1 MRVGVL
7 RAQGAGACGGV
18 LAPAAGAQAAV
29 RRRAVWR
36 RMQQFGAIQTK
47 VVAPSLASGGSGG
60 GGGTRAR
67 CVAVRSR
74 CAYVRVCAVP
84 SAEKNV
90 GWVAGAAG
98 RVRMALWR
106 RERAL
111 SANIDLAIFTIFPFL
126 FAALARVWACR
137 VRMAQARALM
147 WPLLLPAARAGAR
160 SRAPGLA
167 AQNRPKSDLDTAVF

>member
-1 MRVGVL
+1 MRVRVL
-7 RAQGAGACGGV
+7 RAQGTGACGGW
-18 LAPAAGAQAAV
+18 LAPAAGVRAAA
-29 RRRAVWR
+29 RRRAAWGS
-36 RMQQFGAIQTK
+36 MQQFGPIQTK
-47 VVAPSLASGGSGG
+47 LAAHSLASGGSGG
-60 GGGTRAR
+60 GDSTRAR

-74 CAYVRVCAVP
+74 CACVRVCAVP

-98 RVRMALWR
+98 RVRMALSR
-106 RERAL
+106 RERAH
-111 SANIDLAIFTIFPFL
+111 SANIDLTIFTIFPFL

>member
-1 MRVGVL
+1 M
-7 RAQGAGACGGV
+7 
-18 LAPAAGAQAAV
+18 
-29 RRRAVWR
+29 
-36 RMQQFGAIQTK
+36 
-47 VVAPSLASGGSGG
+47 
-60 GGGTRAR
+60 
-67 CVAVRSR
+67 RSR

-84 SAEKNV
+84 SAENMV
-90 GWVAGAAG
+90 DRVSGAAG
-98 RVRMALWR
+98 RARMVLSR

-111 SANIDLAIFTIFPFL
+111 SANVDLANFTMLPFL